1 MNKRL
6 YIVVI
11 VLTTLS
17 LIGIVVI
24 QGYWIKSAIDNKED
38 TFTYSIQQ
46 VLSVAA
52 KEIEQN
58 EIDKYVTKIMNLRE
72 NALPTTKENHLRE
85 FIYVQENKD
94 NKEFYIEEFDGT
106 RISIEIDSPA
116 YYRSLTSVLGMVKN
130 IQEINNLS
138 DEEKAKFNGYEIKN
152 IEKTL
157 DKMSGYYALKCRKKN
172 EEEIIVRFNI
182 NGMRNNY
189 KLSDLATMSVKL
201 YGIKV
206 GETEGMD
213 IKLDN
218 YFNQLSSQNESK
230 LGIEYK
236 SNEEI
241 LKIPVYDI
249 LVAGV

>member
-1 MNKRL
+1 
-6 YIVVI
+6 
-11 VLTTLS
+11 
-17 LIGIVVI
+17 
-24 QGYWIKSAIDNKED
+24 
-38 TFTYSIQQ
+38 
-46 VLSVAA
+46 
-52 KEIEQN
+52 
-58 EIDKYVTKIMNLRE
+58 
-72 NALPTTKENHLRE
+72 
-85 FIYVQENKD
+85 
-94 NKEFYIEEFDGT
+94 
-106 RISIEIDSPA
+106 
-116 YYRSLTSVLGMVKN
+116 
-130 IQEINNLS
+130 
-138 DEEKAKFNGYEIKN
+138 
-152 IEKTL
+152 
-157 DKMSGYYALKCRKKN
+157 
-172 EEEIIVRFNI
+172 
-182 NGMRNNY
+182 MRNNY